1 MHACTHASLRS
12 WGELIIETDDAAP
25 AAPRLGYLLTIL
37 RCRREQLASSAE
49 EVILQETKKEIC
61 QILDLMFDVATNTR
75 VLELLRAVQT
85 KFADTHPVVHGTIL
99 APSHSCLAWP
109 TELRRRD

>member
-1 MHACTHASLRS
+1 MICMLP
-12 WGELIIETDDAAP
+12 L
-25 AAPRLGYLLTIL
+25 LGYLLTIL

-75 VLELLRAVQT
+75 VLELLRAVQA
-85 KFADTHPVVHGTIL
+85 KFADTPPVAHGTIL
-99 APSHSCLAWP
+99 ATSPLSRLP
-109 TELRRRD
+109 TELRRDQLSTSG